1 MDDVVAR
8 IEAAFADA
16 PRPANADLL
25 HPLCM
30 DDMDV
35 ADLYDV
41 DHWTDMSDDDVVHAY
56 AALSGLSP
64 DGFRHFVPAYLRYAV
79 RHPDAPEVVVDSAVW
94 AFHLDMYGDDLR
106 DFVRSKWAS
115 LDARQ
120 RAAIGAFL
128 DAMDAAGHEDAAA
141 ARAAWEV

>member
-1 MDDVVAR
+1 MEAVVAR
-8 IEAAFADA
+8 IETAFADA

-25 HPLCM
+25 HPRCM

-41 DHWTDMSDDDVVHAY
+41 AHWTDMSDDDVVHAY

-79 RHPDAPEVVVDSAVW
+79 RH
-94 AFHLDMYGDDLR
+94 
-106 DFVRSKWAS
+106 
-115 LDARQ
+115 
-120 RAAIGAFL
+120 
-128 DAMDAAGHEDAAA
+128 EDAAA

>member
-1 MDDVVAR
+1 M
-8 IEAAFADA
+8 
-16 PRPANADLL
+16 
-25 HPLCM
+25 
-30 DDMDV
+30 
-35 ADLYDV
+35 
-41 DHWTDMSDDDVVHAY
+41 
-56 AALSGLSP
+56 
-64 DGFRHFVPAYLRYAV
+64 
-79 RHPDAPEVVVDSAVW
+79 DSAVW